1 MSEPKNDVKDFMQAI
16 SSLVDKDMF
25 NNLVNQIV
33 QEEIDEEAI
42 LNDEK
47 VLASLPNIETDL
59 NENDIHDISNLKSFY
74 YIQSDNDALTA
85 YELLIEDL
93 YRENKGLKIK
103 QEKTDEIM
111 NELQTLFPNDDDEF
125 ERIWD
130 GETLHD
136 ALTKIYE
143 IVFDG

>member
-1 MSEPKNDVKDFMQAI
+1 MSEPKIDVKDFMQAI

-25 NNLVNQIV
+25 NNLVNQID
-33 QEEIDEEAI
+33 QEEVDEEAI

-47 VLASLPNIETDL
+47 VLASLPNIEIDL

-103 QEKTDEIM
+103 QEKTDTIM
-111 NELQTLFPNDDDEF
+111 NNLQELFPSDDE
-125 ERIWD
+125 
-130 GETLHD
+130 
-136 ALTKIYE
+136 
-143 IVFDG
+143 